1 MRGADV
7 MEPRE
12 REEMMKAFAQPAPAG
27 NDLVPVGGGFT
38 PMAEGVSIHDG
49 IITAKKVEVARDDGK
64 ILQKISAHAAVAGSD
79 WFYRFPVK
87 KKGGGQDWITGP
99 SIKCANNV
107 ARLYGNCQVDVRVQD
122 AGATWIIYARFVDY
136 ETGFSYTRP
145 FQQAKNASRMG
156 GQGPE
161 ADARR
166 LDIAL
171 QIGASKAIRNVI
183 CNALETFTNFA
194 FDEAQ
199 KNLVGRVGKDLPKY
213 KAKVKERIEELKV
226 DLKRVETA
234 LGRAYDKWLA
244 PEVAQLIA
252 ELQSINDG
260 MATPDELWPPPA
272 PAAPSRK
279 DFTEAGQAA
288 TNGSA
293 PSNEHTPGGDGDG
306 QPAADASAQAAA
318 GDSQPEASGQPGTD
332 KPNPDRWKIDVVGQG
347 PKLDAFFKLLDGECA
362 TEQDVDDLRAAHK
375 DFIAKCSAQK
385 QKEVANECEQR
396 KAQIRTAATSKEGE

>member
-7 MEPRE
+7 LEPRE

-27 NDLVPVGGGFT
+27 NDLVPAGGGFA

-49 IITAKKVEVARDDGK
+49 IITAKRVEVARDDGK
-64 ILQKISAHAAVAGSD
+64 VLQKIAQHAAVAGTD
-79 WFYRFPVK
+79 WFYRYPVK

-99 SIKCANNV
+99 SIKCANAV
-107 ARLYGNCQVDVRVQD
+107 ARLYGNDQVDVRVVD

-145 FQQAKNASRMG
+145 FQQSKNASRMG
-156 GQGPE
+156 GVGPE

-194 FDEAQ
+194 FEEAQ
-199 KNLVGRVGKDLPKY
+199 KNLVGRVGQNLQKY

-226 DLKRVETA
+226 DIKRVEAT
-234 LGRAYDKWLA
+234 LGRTYDKWLA

-252 ELQSINDG
+252 ELQSVNDG

-272 PAAPSRK
+272 PAAPNRN
-279 DFTEAGQAA
+279 DFKEGDKPAQ
-288 TNGSA
+288 GSA
-293 PSNEHTPGGDGDG
+293 SPNEHTPGGAGDG
-306 QPAADASAQAAA
+306 QASTDAAA
-318 GDSQPEASGQPGTD
+318 GDRSPEASGQPATD

-347 PKLDAFFKLLDGECA
+347 PKLDAFFQLLDGECK
-362 TEQDVDDLRAAHK
+362 TEQDVEDLKAAHR
-375 DFIAKCSAQK
+375 DFLAKCNQQK
-385 QKEVANECEQR
+385 QRDVDKECEAR
-396 KAQIRTAATSKEGE
+396 KAQLAKKGDAQ